1 MNGPAPPG
9 RIRSSNPPGV
19 GTGVIPASSQAN
31 SPKGLR
37 RPPRTP
43 QFRAIGVRRGEEKP
57 AGEAGAPERALKAR
71 DRLVGGRVGVEGED
85 VPRCGDDRGRSEG
98 LRRFSVRN
106 TSMAA
111 SVSLLPIPRATR
123 RRILG
128 SIIVARQNVPFSSA
142 SESPFFTL
150 VADVRPEGVPLPLI
164 QMMLGHQHLFSLLRV
179 LSSGPQPVPDG
190 VLFAPLHPRQAAD
203 AHPLGHPRPGL
214 DDLLPG
220 PPGGICSGSARFH
233 NESPPSISHR
243 TPSRRV
249 PTPARETERRTQG

>member
-1 MNGPAPPG
+1 MGRGEGVNGPAPPG

-164 QMMLGHQHLFSLLRV
+164 QMISFLVLRE
-179 LSSGPQPVPDG
+179 
-190 VLFAPLHPRQAAD
+190 
-203 AHPLGHPRPGL
+203 
-214 DDLLPG
+214 
-220 PPGGICSGSARFH
+220 GSAAAARVFITKARRASAT
-233 NESPPSISHR
+233 ERPAEGFPP
-243 TPSRRV
+243 RRGKRRGG
-249 PTPARETERRTQG
+249 PRDRASEGTPAPPDPSTSRPPRADRNTRRSRL